1 MSGIQIEAEG
11 RQALDRATRL
21 LAGIEG
27 GIGQAVRSAMP
38 RAVSH
43 LRTNSAKAIRQQY
56 AISAANLKGAETVH
70 VRYSYQNGV
79 QAVVAFGGHK
89 IPLYRYDGA
98 APAQPAYDT
107 GSWVSALVAGKW
119 RKVHPGLTASGH
131 QLKSTSPQQFQD
143 AFVARMGSGHVGIF
157 RRTGGSTANGGDA
170 LEELM
175 GSAVPQM
182 LGNPEVAE
190 ELSQQSMEKFE
201 ERLDHEVLRLLN
213 GWR

>member
-1 MSGIQIEAEG
+1 MSGIQIETEG

-43 LRTNSAKAIRQQY
+43 LRTGGAKAIRQQY
-56 AISAANLKGAETVH
+56 AISAANLKGTETAH

-79 QAVVAFGGHK
+79 QAVVTFGGHK

-98 APAQPAYDT
+98 SPAQPAFDT

-119 RKVHPGLTASGH
+119 RKVHPGLSASGH
-131 QLKSTSPQQFQD
+131 QLKTTSPRQFQD
-143 AFVARMGSGHVGIF
+143 AFVARMSSGHVGIF
-157 RRTGGSTANGGDA
+157 RRTGGSTATGGDA
-170 LEELM
+170 IEELM
-175 GSAVPQM
+175 GSSVPQM
-182 LGNPEVAE
+182 LGNSQVAE
-190 ELSQQSMEKFE
+190 ELAQESVEKFE